1 MIIII
6 DIVNSLLTAAIV
18 ILIPRTKGKPP
29 SFASELLKS
38 ELQRE
43 ELEDK
48 LVIKLVDMFH
58 CVTVSPPLLLVNNY
72 IIVVTYDVSSLC
84 KHNH

>member
-1 MIIII
+1 MIIIIII

-43 ELEDK
+43 ELEDDK
-48 LVIKLVDMFH
+48 LVNMFH
-58 CVTVSPPLLLVNNY
+58 
-72 IIVVTYDVSSLC
+72 
-84 KHNH
+84 